1 MLIRLERVYFAYF
14 PGTPFEIEVLRD
26 INLVIDRGE
35 SVGIVGRTGCGK
47 STLVQ
52 HFNAL
57 LIPQQGEVWISG
69 INTKV
74 KGVNLK
80 EIRKKVGLVFQ
91 YPEHQMFEETV
102 FNEVSFGP
110 RNMGVTGEAL
120 EETVR
125 WAVTMVGLD
134 YEEIKD
140 RSPFEL
146 SGGQM
151 RRIAIASI
159 LSMRPEVL
167 ILDEP
172 TAGLD
177 PQGKRSILLG
187 LKELRERE
195 GLTLILVSHSMED
208 LVAICE
214 RILVMHDGQ
223 IVIDGKT
230 REVFTRFSLEKY
242 GIRPPVTVQTA
253 FMLREKGLDIE
264 PSLLT
269 PYELAEA
276 ILKKVLEKEDV
287 C

>member
-1 MLIRLERVYFAYF
+1 MFIRLERVHFTYF
-14 PGTPFEIEVLRD
+14 PGTPFETKALRD
-26 INLVIDRGE
+26 VNLVIDKGE

-57 LIPQQGEVWISG
+57 LLPQQGEVWVDG
-69 INTKV
+69 INTKT
-74 KGVNLK
+74 KGINLK
-80 EIRKKVGLVFQ
+80 NIRKKVGLVFQ

-102 FNEVSFGP
+102 FNEVAFGP
-110 RNMGVTGEAL
+110 RNMGITGEAL

-125 WAVTMVGLD
+125 WAIAMVGLD

-140 RSPFEL
+140 RTPFEL

-151 RRIAIASI
+151 RRVAIASI

-167 ILDEP
+167 VLDEP

-177 PQGKRSILLG
+177 PQGKRSILLN
-187 LKELRERE
+187 LKELRKKE
-195 GLTLILVSHSMED
+195 GLTLVLVSHSMED
-208 LVAICE
+208 LVIVCE

-223 IVIDGKT
+223 IAIDGTT
-230 REVFTRFSLEKY
+230 REVFTQFSLEEY
-242 GIRPPVTVQTA
+242 GIKPPVTVQTA
-253 FMLREKGLDIE
+253 FMLRQKGFDVE

-269 PYELAEA
+269 PHELAEA
-276 ILKKVLEKEDV
+276 VLKKILEKKNV
-287 C
+287 W

>member
-1 MLIRLERVYFAYF
+1 MFIRLEQVYFTYF
-14 PGTPFEIEVLRD
+14 PGTPFETKALRGV
-26 INLVIDRGE
+26 NLVIDKGE

-57 LIPQQGEVWISG
+57 LLPQQGEVWVDG
-69 INTKV
+69 INTKA
-74 KGVNLK
+74 KGINLK
-80 EIRKKVGLVFQ
+80 NIRKKVGLVFQ

-102 FNEVSFGP
+102 FNEVAFGP
-110 RNMGVTGEAL
+110 RNMGITGEAL

-125 WAVTMVGLD
+125 WAIAVVGLD

-140 RSPFEL
+140 RTPFEL

-151 RRIAIASI
+151 RRVAIASV

-167 ILDEP
+167 VLDEP

-177 PQGKRSILLG
+177 PQGKRSILLK
-187 LKELRERE
+187 LKELRKKE
-195 GLTLILVSHSMED
+195 GLTLVLVSHSMED
-208 LVAICE
+208 LVIVCE

-223 IVIDGKT
+223 IAIDGAT
-230 REVFTRFSLEKY
+230 REVFTQFSLEEY
-242 GIRPPVTVQTA
+242 GIKPPVTVQTA
-253 FMLREKGLDIE
+253 FMLRQKGFDIE

-269 PYELAEA
+269 PRELADA
-276 ILKKVLEKEDV
+276 ILKKILEKKDV
-287 C
+287 W